1 MLFCAEPSGDLHA
14 AELVRELK
22 DMAPV
27 RVVAAGG
34 RRLADAGAE
43 VRWDS
48 SDWGAIGI
56 PQALR
61 KLPIYL
67 RAGRDLPRAVVE
79 TKPDLVVLV
88 DAATFNTTLAALI
101 KRRMPDLPILYYFPP
116 RSWRMGPRVKNGKLL
131 RVTDYI
137 ATPFPWNAAK
147 LAAQGASVRWV
158 GHPAVDRIRRPE
170 DRGAEKEKLGIAR
183 DAVVVGLLPGSRALE
198 RNLLG
203 KVFLEAAALLRQRF
217 VRCEILWSQPP
228 EHVARDLTL
237 GIDGFRSWARPVA
250 NTADLLAA
258 SDVALSSFGTV
269 TLEAALA
276 DCPIVGSYR
285 LTPAMEVQARLLGA
299 GSPLYAMP
307 NIIVGREVI
316 PELVQKDA
324 TPEKL
329 SDAAYRL
336 VTDEQARADVLEV
349 YEKVRLELGPP
360 GAAHRAAEMVV
371 DVLEGRLRPHTR
383 MMERTG

>member
-1 MLFCAEPSGDLHA
+1 MLICAEPSGDLHA
-14 AELVRELK
+14 AELVRELRSLI
-22 DMAPV
+22 PV
-27 RVVAAGG
+27 RIVAAGG
-34 RRLADAGAE
+34 RRLAEAGAE

-48 SDWGAIGI
+48 TDWGAIGI

-67 RAGRDLPRAVVE
+67 RAARALPRAVAEVR
-79 TKPDLVVLV
+79 PDLVVLV
-88 DAATFNTTLAALI
+88 DAATFNTQIAAMI
-101 KRRMPDLPILYYFPP
+101 KARTPDMPILYYFPP
-116 RSWRMGPRVKNGKLL
+116 RSWDMGPRAKRGRLL

-170 DRGAEKEKLGIAR
+170 DRGAEKERLGIAR
-183 DAVVVGLLPGSRALE
+183 DTVVVGLLPGSRRLE
-198 RNLLG
+198 RSLLG
-203 KVFLEAAALLRQRF
+203 RVFLEAAALLRQRF
-217 VRCEILWSQPP
+217 ARCEVLWSQPP
-228 EHVARDLTL
+228 EHAQRDLAL
-237 GIDGFRSWARPVA
+237 GVGGFRGWARPVA
-250 NTADLLAA
+250 DTADLLAA

-285 LTPAMEVQARLLGA
+285 LTMAMEMQARILGA
-299 GSPLYAMP
+299 GTTLYAMP

-329 SDAAYRL
+329 ADAAYRL
-336 VTDEQARADVLEV
+336 VADEGARAEVLEV
-349 YEKVRLELGPP
+349 YQKVRLELGPP

-371 DVLEGRLRPHTR
+371 DALEGRLAPHQRR
-383 MMERTG
+383 MECSG